1 MSIITKILNWFRGT
15 SNTTAVEV
23 PYKMEAP
30 TLEEAVLPNTHT
42 FPFPTSV
49 GSVPVEGAGVV
60 EVAKPKP
67 AAMTA
72 KPKAPAKPK
81 AVKAPAKPKAVKAT
95 AKPKPVA
102 KPKAPA
108 KPKAVSATSK
118 KA

>member
-15 SNTTAVEV
+15 SNTTAVEA

-30 TLEEAVLPNTHT
+30 TMEEAVLSNTPT
-42 FPFPTSV
+42 WPFPSSV
-49 GSVPVEGAGVV
+49 GSVPLEGAGVV

-67 AAMTA
+67 AAMSA
-72 KPKAPAKPK
+72 KPKAAAKPK
-81 AVKAPAKPKAVKAT
+81 AVKAPAKT
-95 AKPKPVA
+95 KPVA

-108 KPKAVSATSK
+108 KPKAVKAASK